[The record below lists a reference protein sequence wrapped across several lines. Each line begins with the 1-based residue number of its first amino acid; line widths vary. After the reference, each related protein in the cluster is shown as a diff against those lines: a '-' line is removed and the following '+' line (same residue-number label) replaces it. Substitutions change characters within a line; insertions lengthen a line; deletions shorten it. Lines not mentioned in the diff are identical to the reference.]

1 MRGRGASLIEKFRNL
16 NRRGLWPLV
25 SVEKDSH
32 AQPPLA
38 AMAVFPLLALP
49 PEEQLGIDLCV
60 PLDSRTHASGCALRS
75 TWLWSRRLTEPPRPA
90 NVGERSNHKIS
101 ASKG

>member
-1 MRGRGASLIEKFRNL
+1 MRGRRLLFKKFRNL

-49 PEEQLGIDLCV
+49 FEEMG
-60 PLDSRTHASGCALRS
+60 
-75 TWLWSRRLTEPPRPA
+75 
-90 NVGERSNHKIS
+90 VGEMLGERPLL
-101 ASKG
+101 

>member
-1 MRGRGASLIEKFRNL
+1 MWEDSGGGGFCARSFRNL
-16 NRRGLWPLV
+16 NRRGRWPLV

-49 PEEQLGIDLCV
+49 PEERLAFGLCASAQVVPPEGCGCSPIDL
-60 PLDSRTHASGCALRS
+60 
-75 TWLWSRRLTEPPRPA
+75 
-90 NVGERSNHKIS
+90 GEVTAADR
-101 ASKG
+101 AAADMQREGTFYY

>member
-1 MRGRGASLIEKFRNL
+1 MSEDDCEGGGFSVEKFRNL

-38 AMAVFPLLALP
+38 AMAVFPLPRAP
-49 PEEQLGIDLCV
+49 
-60 PLDSRTHASGCALRS
+60 
-75 TWLWSRRLTEPPRPA
+75 SRRAAGVR
-90 NVGERSNHKIS
+90 VGCFYGVGS
-101 ASKG
+101 A